1 MEIYLPIAEMSVHW
15 LVILALG
22 AAVGMLSGMFG
33 VSGGF
38 LLTPVLIF
46 YGIPAPVAVAT
57 TASHMTASSMSGAIA
72 QWRKK
77 GIDFK
82 MAAIMLAGGV
92 VGTVA
97 GVALFSL
104 LKSKGQTDLVVS
116 VGYVVLLGTIGGM
129 MLNESVRSLRAAR
142 AGTPLPGRRAGQ
154 HTMLQR
160 LPFKMRFHESRLY
173 VSVIPPV
180 ALGFFVG
187 VLSAVMG
194 VGGGFMLV
202 PAMIYLLRMP
212 TNMVVGTSLVQ
223 ILCVTAATTVL
234 QAANNYNVD
243 IMLALFLILGGV
255 IGAQFGTRLG
265 TRMRGEHLRLILAL
279 IIVGVALRLF
289 WGLVATPDDLYSLQ
303 VASP

>member
-22 AAVGMLSGMFG
+22 AAVGLLSGMFG

-38 LLTPVLIF
+38 LLTPILIF
-46 YGIPAPVAVAT
+46 YGIPSPVAVAT

-82 MAAIMLAGGV
+82 MAAIMLGGGLI
-92 VGTVA
+92 GTFF
-97 GVALFSL
+97 GVWAFAILRT
-104 LKSKGQTDLVVS
+104 KGQTDLVVS
-116 VGYVVLLGTIGGM
+116 VSYVVLLGTIGGM
-129 MLNESVRSLRAAR
+129 MLTESVRTLRAAR
-142 AGTPLPGRRAGQ
+142 AGTTTPTRHVH

-160 LPFKMRFHESRLY
+160 LPFKMRFESSRLY
-173 VSVIPPV
+173 VSVIPPL
-180 ALGFFVG
+180 ALGFLVG

-212 TNMVVGTSLVQ
+212 ANMVVGTSLVQ

-234 QAANNYNVD
+234 QATSNFNVD
-243 IMLALFLILGGV
+243 IVLGLLLMLGGV
-255 IGAQFGTRLG
+255 IGAQLG
-265 TRMRGEHLRLILAL
+265 TNIGARMKGEYLRLILAL
-279 IIVGVALRLF
+279 IIVAVALRLF
-289 WGLVATPDDLYSLQ
+289 WGLVAVPDDLYTLQ
-303 VASP
+303 VNGP

>member
-22 AAVGMLSGMFG
+22 AGVGLLSGMFG

-46 YGIPAPVAVAT
+46 YGIPSPVAVAT

-72 QWRKK
+72 QWRKG

-82 MAAIMLAGGV
+82 MAGVMLTGGFL
-92 VGTVA
+92 GTIA
-97 GVALFSL
+97 GVWLFSL
-104 LKSKGQTDLVVS
+104 MRSKGQTDLVVA

-129 MLNESVRSLRAAR
+129 MLNESVRALRAAR
-142 AGTPLPGRRAGQ
+142 AGTPVPARRAGQ
-154 HTMLQR
+154 HTALQR
-160 LPFKMRFHESRLY
+160 LPLKMRFQDSRLY
-173 VSVIPPV
+173 ISIIPPV

-187 VLSAVMG
+187 MLSAVMG

-212 TNMVVGTSLVQ
+212 ANMVVGTSLAQ
-223 ILCVTAATTVL
+223 ILCVTAATTIL
-234 QAANNYNVD
+234 QAASNFDVD
-243 IMLALFLILGGV
+243 IVLALFLVVGGV
-255 IGAQFGTRLG
+255 IGAQVGTRLA
-265 TRMRGEHLRLILAL
+265 TRLRSEHLRLLLAL
-279 IIVGVALRLF
+279 IIVAVALRLL
-289 WGLVATPDDLYSLQ
+289 WGLVATPEDLYILQ